1 MSEKIAV
8 QYPMLKYASEIGWHC
23 VRRTEALALR
33 GGENS
38 IYFTEMAAS
47 QLLNLNPD
55 VVNSERA
62 AEIIRKLNLLSP
74 TIDGNQEALSWL
86 RGERS
91 VFVPE
96 EKRERNVRL
105 IDFKNPGNNV
115 FQVTYEWR
123 QKSVFGTNRADMVFL
138 INGIPIAIAETKSA
152 TRPEGLAE
160 GIEQIRRYH
169 RESPELFAPTQVF
182 EVTHLIDF
190 YYGVTWSTNR
200 KNIFNWREQ
209 EPGDFEHKVK
219 AFFDRE
225 RFLKVLH
232 DYIIFLSKDDVLTKV
247 ILRQHQTR
255 AVEKVINRV
264 YNPAKRR
271 GLIWHTQG
279 SGKTYTMITVAS
291 KLLRE
296 VTGEEKPTVLMLID
310 RNELETQLFKNI
322 DAYGVKTVEIA
333 DSKADLRRILRS
345 GYRGLI
351 VSMIHKFEGIPSNI
365 NTSSH
370 LVVLVDEAHRTTGGD
385 LGNYL
390 MAALPNATYI
400 GFTGTPV
407 DNISRGKGTFK
418 VFGGDDEQ
426 GYLDKYSIA
435 ESIKDGAT
443 VKLNYAIAPSDM
455 LVDTETLEREFF
467 DLKET
472 EGISDVEEL
481 NGILN
486 RAVKLKEMM
495 KSSDRI
501 DKIAKYVAN
510 HFTENVEPMG
520 FKAFLV
526 GVDREACALYK
537 EALDAYLPPDY
548 SQVVFSPSHND
559 STQLK
564 RHHLTEDDE
573 KAVRKAFIKKE
584 QNPKI
589 LIVTEKL
596 LTGFDAPIL
605 YCMYLDKPMRDHVL
619 LQAIARINRPYED
632 ESGVVKPF
640 GFVMDFVGVFEMLK
654 KALAFDS
661 DIVASV
667 IQNVDVLKQL
677 FAKLMSESAPKYM
690 AQASGWDD
698 KAKERAIEALK
709 TKDARED
716 FFRFFRQVQTLYN
729 ILSPDAFLGP
739 YIAQYLALSEL
750 YALIRNFYSSRVY
763 VDREVTTKTKE
774 LLQKQT
780 GIDFIDPPG
789 AIYELGPKQLA
800 ALKKSDASTTVKI
813 LNLSRILKETINT
826 EAISKPFVLSIGE
839 RAAAVE
845 QSYDAHLQS
854 SIEALDEAERRK
866 LEAFEQETLREYEN
880 LAEEYIAAD
889 AERRRLDL
897 DENIYAIYTVLKLVN
912 KENAVATAQTINA
925 LFRDRADYQWDNK
938 QEMQLRAEIYNA
950 VRPTVGVEKMI
961 EVTNTLL
968 RLKRL

>member
-123 QKSVFGTNRADMVFL
+123 QKSVFGKNRADMVFL

-264 YNPAKRR
+264 YDPAKRR

-296 VTGEEKPTVLMLID
+296 VRGEEKPTVLMLID

-880 LAEEYIAAD
+880 LAEDYIAAD

>member
-716 FFRFFRQVQTLYN
+716 FSGF
-729 ILSPDAFLGP
+729 S
-739 YIAQYLALSEL
+739 
-750 YALIRNFYSSRVY
+750 
-763 VDREVTTKTKE
+763 DRC
-774 LLQKQT
+774 
-780 GIDFIDPPG
+780 
-789 AIYELGPKQLA
+789 
-800 ALKKSDASTTVKI
+800 
-813 LNLSRILKETINT
+813 
-826 EAISKPFVLSIGE
+826 KPFTTSFRPMRSSGHISRSTSRFLSFM
-839 RAAAVE
+839 R
-845 QSYDAHLQS
+845 
-854 SIEALDEAERRK
+854 
-866 LEAFEQETLREYEN
+866 
-880 LAEEYIAAD
+880 
-889 AERRRLDL
+889 
-897 DENIYAIYTVLKLVN
+897 
-912 KENAVATAQTINA
+912 
-925 LFRDRADYQWDNK
+925 
-938 QEMQLRAEIYNA
+938 
-950 VRPTVGVEKMI
+950 
-961 EVTNTLL
+961 
-968 RLKRL
+968 

>member
-1 MSEKIAV
+1 MSEKITV
-8 QYPMLKYASEIGWHC
+8 QFPILKYVDQIGWDC
-23 VRRTEALALR
+23 IKRAEALNLR
-33 GGENS
+33 GEENS
-38 IYFTEMAAS
+38 CYFTDIINS

-55 VVNSERA
+55 VINAERA
-62 AEIIRKLNLLSP
+62 EEIIRQLNLLRP
-74 TIDGNQEALSWL
+74 TIEGNQDALSWL

-91 VFVPE
+91 IFVPA
-96 EKRERNVRL
+96 EKRERNLRL
-105 IDFKNPGNNV
+105 IDFAHPDNNI

-123 QKSVFGTNRADMVFL
+123 QKSLFGTNRADIVFL
-138 INGIPIAIAETKSA
+138 INGIPVAVAETKSA

-169 RESPELFAPTQVF
+169 RESPELFVPTQVF

-200 KNIFNWREQ
+200 KNIFNWREEEQ
-209 EPGDFEHKVK
+209 GDFEHKVK

-247 ILRQHQTR
+247 ILRQHQAR

-264 YNPAKRR
+264 HDPTKRR

-279 SGKTYTMITVAS
+279 SGKTYTMITIAS

-296 VTGEEKPTVLMLID
+296 VRSGEKPTVLMLID
-310 RNELETQLFKNI
+310 RNELEAQLFKNI

-333 DSKADLRRILRS
+333 DSKADLQRILRS
-345 GYRGLI
+345 DFKGLI
-351 VSMIHKFEGIPSNI
+351 VSMIHKFEGIPPNI
-365 NTSSH
+365 NTSEN

-418 VFGGDDEQ
+418 VFGGDDEK
-426 GYLDKYSIA
+426 GYLDKYPIA
-435 ESIKDGAT
+435 ESIEDGTT

-455 LVDTETLEREFF
+455 LVDTATLEREFF

-495 KSSDRI
+495 KSSNRI

-537 EALDAYLPPDY
+537 EALDTYLPSDY

-559 STQLK
+559 PERLK
-564 RHHLTEDDE
+564 RHHLTEDEE

-584 QNPKI
+584 EDPKI

-632 ESGVVKPF
+632 ESGLVKPF
-640 GFVMDFVGVFEMLK
+640 GFVLDFVGIFEILK

-661 DIVASV
+661 DVVASV
-667 IQNVDVLKQL
+667 IQNIDVLKQL
-677 FAKLMSESAPKYM
+677 FASLMSESGPKYM
-690 AQASGWDD
+690 AQSSGWDD
-698 KAKERAIEALK
+698 KAKERAIEAFK
-709 TKDARED
+709 TKDVRED

-739 YIAQYLALSEL
+739 YIGQYLALSEL
-750 YALIRNFYSSRVY
+750 YALIRNFYSSRPY
-763 VDREVTTKTKE
+763 VDREVTAKTKE
-774 LLQKQT
+774 LLRKQT

-789 AIYELGPKQLA
+789 AIYELGPKELA
-800 ALKKSDASTTVKI
+800 ELKKSDAPTTVKV
-813 LNLSRILKETINT
+813 LNLSRILKETINKKG
-826 EAISKPFVLSIGE
+826 ESKPFVLSIGE

-845 QSYDAHLQS
+845 QSYDARMQS
-854 SIEALDEAERRK
+854 SVEALDEAERRK
-866 LEAFEQETLREYEN
+866 LEAFEQETLHEYEN

-889 AERRRLDL
+889 AERRRLEL
-897 DENIYAIYTVLKLVN
+897 DENTYAIYTVLKLVN
-912 KENAVATAQTINA
+912 EENAVATAQTINA
-925 LFRDRADYQWDNK
+925 LFHDRADYQWDNK
-938 QEMQLRAEIYNA
+938 QEMQLRAEIFKTL
-950 VRPTVGVEKMI
+950 RSIVGTEKMI

-968 RLKRL
+968 RLKRI

>member
-739 YIAQYLALSEL
+739 YIAQY
-750 YALIRNFYSSRVY
+750 
-763 VDREVTTKTKE
+763 
-774 LLQKQT
+774 
-780 GIDFIDPPG
+780 P
-789 AIYELGPKQLA
+789 
-800 ALKKSDASTTVKI
+800 
-813 LNLSRILKETINT
+813 
-826 EAISKPFVLSIGE
+826 
-839 RAAAVE
+839 RA
-845 QSYDAHLQS
+845 
-854 SIEALDEAERRK
+854 
-866 LEAFEQETLREYEN
+866 F
-880 LAEEYIAAD
+880 
-889 AERRRLDL
+889 
-897 DENIYAIYTVLKLVN
+897 
-912 KENAVATAQTINA
+912 
-925 LFRDRADYQWDNK
+925 
-938 QEMQLRAEIYNA
+938 
-950 VRPTVGVEKMI
+950 
-961 EVTNTLL
+961 
-968 RLKRL
+968 

>member
-123 QKSVFGTNRADMVFL
+123 QKSVFGKNRADMVFL

-264 YNPAKRR
+264 YDPAKRR

-296 VTGEEKPTVLMLID
+296 VRGEEKPTVLMLID

-351 VSMIHKFEGIPSNI
+351 VSMIHKFDGIPHDI
-365 NTSSH
+365 NTSAN

-435 ESIKDGAT
+435 ESIEDGTT

-455 LVDTETLEREFF
+455 LVDTEILEREFL

-481 NGILN
+481 NGILS

-640 GFVMDFVGVFEMLK
+640 GFVLDFVGVFEMLK

-774 LLQKQT
+774 LLRKQT

-813 LNLSRILKETINT
+813 LNLSRILKETINA

-897 DENIYAIYTVLKLVN
+897 DENTYAIYTVLKLVN
-912 KENAVATAQTINA
+912 KENALATAQTINA

>member
-123 QKSVFGTNRADMVFL
+123 QKSVFGKNRADMVFL

-296 VTGEEKPTVLMLID
+296 VRGEEKPTVLMLID

-435 ESIKDGAT
+435 ESIEDGTT

-455 LVDTETLEREFF
+455 LVDTEILEREFL

-481 NGILN
+481 NGILS

-640 GFVMDFVGVFEMLK
+640 GFVLDFVGVFEMLK

-774 LLQKQT
+774 LLRKQT

-897 DENIYAIYTVLKLVN
+897 DENTYAIYTVLKLVN
-912 KENAVATAQTINA
+912 KENALATAQTINA

>member
-8 QYPMLKYASEIGWHC
+8 QYPMLKYASEIGWDC
-23 VRRTEALALR
+23 VRRTEAQNVR
-33 GGENS
+33 GRES
-38 IYFTEMAAS
+38 SVYFTEMVES

-55 VVNSERA
+55 VINLERA

-74 TIDGNQEALSWL
+74 TIESNKDALSWL
-86 RGERS
+86 RGECS

-96 EKRERNVRL
+96 ENRERNVRL
-105 IDFKNPGNNV
+105 IDFDNPGNNI
-115 FQVTYEWR
+115 FQVTYEWS
-123 QKSVFGTNRADMVFL
+123 QKSVFGMNRADIVFL
-138 INGIPIAIAETKSA
+138 INGIPIAVAETKSA
-152 TRPEGLAE
+152 TKPEGLAE

-169 RESPELFAPTQVF
+169 RESPELFIPTQVF

-190 YYGVTWSTNR
+190 FYGVTWSTNR
-200 KNIFNWREQ
+200 KNIFNWREDEQ
-209 EPGDFEHKVK
+209 GDFERKVK

-255 AVEKVINRV
+255 AVEKVIDRV
-264 YNPAKRR
+264 HDRTKRR
-271 GLIWHTQG
+271 GLVWHTQG
-279 SGKTYTMITVAS
+279 SGKTYTMITIAS

-296 VTGEEKPTVLMLID
+296 VRGEEKPTVLMLID
-310 RNELETQLFKNI
+310 RNELEAQLFKNI
-322 DAYGVKTVEIA
+322 DAYGVKTVEVA
-333 DSKADLRRILRS
+333 DSKADLRRILS
-345 GYRGLI
+345 SDYRGLI
-351 VSMIHKFEGIPSNI
+351 VSMIHKFDGIPANI
-365 NTSSH
+365 NTSEN

-435 ESIKDGAT
+435 ESIEDGTT

-455 LVDTETLEREFF
+455 LVDAETLEREFF

-495 KSSDRI
+495 KSSARI
-501 DKIAKYVAN
+501 DKIAKYIAN

-537 EALDAYLPPDY
+537 EALDAYLPSDY

-559 STQLK
+559 SERLK
-564 RHHLTEDDE
+564 RRHLTEDEE

-584 QNPKI
+584 ENPKI

-596 LTGFDAPIL
+596 LTGFDAPVL

-632 ESGVVKPF
+632 ESGLVKPF

-667 IQNVDVLKQL
+667 IQNIDVLKQL
-677 FAKLMSESAPKYM
+677 FATLMSEGAPKYM

-698 KAKERAIEALK
+698 KAKERAIEARK

-763 VDREVTTKTKE
+763 VDREVTAKTKE
-774 LLQKQT
+774 LLRKQT
-780 GIDFIDPPG
+780 GLDFVDPPG
-789 AIYELGPKQLA
+789 AIYELGPKELA

-813 LNLSRILKETINT
+813 LNLSRILKETINK
-826 EAISKPFVLSIGE
+826 EGGSKPFVLSIGE
-839 RAAAVE
+839 RAEVVE
-845 QSYDAHLQS
+845 QSYDARLQS
-854 SIEALDEAERRK
+854 SVEALDEAERRK

-897 DENIYAIYTVLKLVN
+897 DENTYAIYTVLKLVN
-912 KENAVATAQTINA
+912 EENAVATAQTINA

-938 QEMQLRAEIYNA
+938 QEAQLRAEIFKT
-950 VRPTVGVEKMI
+950 VRPTVGAEKMI

-968 RLKRL
+968 RLKRV

>member
-264 YNPAKRR
+264 YDPAKRR

-296 VTGEEKPTVLMLID
+296 VRGEEKPTVLMLID

-351 VSMIHKFEGIPSNI
+351 VSMIHKFDGIPHDI
-365 NTSSH
+365 NTSAN

-435 ESIKDGAT
+435 ESIEDGTT

-455 LVDTETLEREFF
+455 LVDTEILEREFL

-481 NGILN
+481 NGILS

-640 GFVMDFVGVFEMLK
+640 GFVLDFVGVFEMLK

-774 LLQKQT
+774 LLRKQT

-897 DENIYAIYTVLKLVN
+897 DENTYAIYTVLKLVN
-912 KENAVATAQTINA
+912 KENALATAQTINA

>member
-123 QKSVFGTNRADMVFL
+123 QKSVFGKNRADMVFL

-351 VSMIHKFEGIPSNI
+351 VSMIHKFDGIPHDI
-365 NTSSH
+365 NTSAN

-640 GFVMDFVGVFEMLK
+640 GFVLDFVGVFEMLK

-813 LNLSRILKETINT
+813 LNLSRILKETINA

-897 DENIYAIYTVLKLVN
+897 DENTYAIYTVLKLVN
-912 KENAVATAQTINA
+912 KENALATAQTINA

>member
-123 QKSVFGTNRADMVFL
+123 QKSVFGKNRADMVFL

-264 YNPAKRR
+264 YDPAKRR

-296 VTGEEKPTVLMLID
+296 VRGEEKPTVLMLID

-351 VSMIHKFEGIPSNI
+351 VSMIHKFDGIPHDI
-365 NTSSH
+365 NTSAN

-435 ESIKDGAT
+435 ESIEDGTT

-455 LVDTETLEREFF
+455 LVDTEILEREFL

-481 NGILN
+481 NGILS

-640 GFVMDFVGVFEMLK
+640 GFVLDFVGVFEMLK

-774 LLQKQT
+774 LLRKQT

-813 LNLSRILKETINT
+813 LNLSRILKETINA

>member
-123 QKSVFGTNRADMVFL
+123 QKSVFGKNRADMVFL

-264 YNPAKRR
+264 YDPAKRR

-296 VTGEEKPTVLMLID
+296 VRGEEKPTVLMLID

-351 VSMIHKFEGIPSNI
+351 VSMIHKFDGIPHDI
-365 NTSSH
+365 NTSAN

-435 ESIKDGAT
+435 ESIEDGTT

-455 LVDTETLEREFF
+455 LVDTEILEREF
-467 DLKET
+467 
-472 EGISDVEEL
+472 
-481 NGILN
+481 
-486 RAVKLKEMM
+486 
-495 KSSDRI
+495 
-501 DKIAKYVAN
+501 
-510 HFTENVEPMG
+510 
-520 FKAFLV
+520 
-526 GVDREACALYK
+526 
-537 EALDAYLPPDY
+537 
-548 SQVVFSPSHND
+548 
-559 STQLK
+559 
-564 RHHLTEDDE
+564 
-573 KAVRKAFIKKE
+573 
-584 QNPKI
+584 
-589 LIVTEKL
+589 
-596 LTGFDAPIL
+596 
-605 YCMYLDKPMRDHVL
+605 
-619 LQAIARINRPYED
+619 
-632 ESGVVKPF
+632 
-640 GFVMDFVGVFEMLK
+640 
-654 KALAFDS
+654 
-661 DIVASV
+661 
-667 IQNVDVLKQL
+667 
-677 FAKLMSESAPKYM
+677 
-690 AQASGWDD
+690 
-698 KAKERAIEALK
+698 
-709 TKDARED
+709 
-716 FFRFFRQVQTLYN
+716 
-729 ILSPDAFLGP
+729 
-739 YIAQYLALSEL
+739 
-750 YALIRNFYSSRVY
+750 
-763 VDREVTTKTKE
+763 
-774 LLQKQT
+774 
-780 GIDFIDPPG
+780 
-789 AIYELGPKQLA
+789 
-800 ALKKSDASTTVKI
+800 
-813 LNLSRILKETINT
+813 
-826 EAISKPFVLSIGE
+826 
-839 RAAAVE
+839 
-845 QSYDAHLQS
+845 
-854 SIEALDEAERRK
+854 
-866 LEAFEQETLREYEN
+866 
-880 LAEEYIAAD
+880 
-889 AERRRLDL
+889 
-897 DENIYAIYTVLKLVN
+897 
-912 KENAVATAQTINA
+912 
-925 LFRDRADYQWDNK
+925 
-938 QEMQLRAEIYNA
+938 
-950 VRPTVGVEKMI
+950 
-961 EVTNTLL
+961 
-968 RLKRL
+968 

>member
-123 QKSVFGTNRADMVFL
+123 QKSVFGKNRADMVFL

-264 YNPAKRR
+264 YDPAKRR

-296 VTGEEKPTVLMLID
+296 VRGEEKPTVLMLID

-640 GFVMDFVGVFEMLK
+640 GFVLDFVGVFEMLK

-774 LLQKQT
+774 LLRKQT

-813 LNLSRILKETINT
+813 LNLSRILKETINA

-897 DENIYAIYTVLKLVN
+897 DENTYAIYTVLKLVN
-912 KENAVATAQTINA
+912 KENALATAQTINA

>member
-123 QKSVFGTNRADMVFL
+123 QKSVFGKNRADMVFL

-264 YNPAKRR
+264 YDPAKRR

-296 VTGEEKPTVLMLID
+296 VRGEEKPTVLMLID

-351 VSMIHKFEGIPSNI
+351 VSMIHKFDGIPHDI
-365 NTSSH
+365 NTSAN

-435 ESIKDGAT
+435 ESIEDGTT

-455 LVDTETLEREFF
+455 LVDTEILEREFL

-481 NGILN
+481 NGILS

-640 GFVMDFVGVFEMLK
+640 GFVLDFVGVFEMLK

-774 LLQKQT
+774 LLRKQT

-813 LNLSRILKETINT
+813 LNLSRILKETINA

-897 DENIYAIYTVLKLVN
+897 DENTYAIYTVLKLVN

>member
-880 LAEEYIAAD
+880 LAEDYIAAD

>member
-501 DKIAKYVAN
+501 DKIAMYVAN

-880 LAEEYIAAD
+880 LAEDYIAAD

>member
-296 VTGEEKPTVLMLID
+296 VRGEEKPTVLMLID

-880 LAEEYIAAD
+880 LAEDYIAAD

>member
-123 QKSVFGTNRADMVFL
+123 QKSVFGKNRADMVFL

-264 YNPAKRR
+264 YDPAKRR

-296 VTGEEKPTVLMLID
+296 VRGEEKPTVLMLID

-351 VSMIHKFEGIPSNI
+351 VSMIHKFDGIPHDI
-365 NTSSH
+365 NTSAN

-426 GYLDKYSIA
+426 GYLDKYPIA
-435 ESIKDGAT
+435 ESIEDGTT

-455 LVDTETLEREFF
+455 LVDTEILEREFL

-481 NGILN
+481 NGILS

-640 GFVMDFVGVFEMLK
+640 GFVLDFVGVFEMLK

-774 LLQKQT
+774 LLRKQT

-813 LNLSRILKETINT
+813 LNLSRILKETINA